1 MYSYLCRGL
10 RARERERETV
20 LRTII
25 HMEEKRR
32 RLVSREFASFL
43 TAYKAPR
50 TRPLLHSSRIVK
62 VMAPKLVDGVRYFVS
77 SSFLFDRRV
86 LLDARCVT
94 SL

>member
-1 MYSYLCRGL
+1 MYSYLCHGL
-10 RARERERETV
+10 RARARERETV
-20 LRTII
+20 LRTI
-25 HMEEKRR
+25 HVEEKRR

-43 TAYKAPR
+43 TAKAPR
-50 TRPLLHSSRIVK
+50 TRPLLHSSRIV

>member
-1 MYSYLCRGL
+1 MYSYLCHGL
-10 RARERERETV
+10 RARERERDRSSYNK
-20 LRTII
+20 L
-25 HMEEKRR
+25 EEKRR

-43 TAYKAPR
+43 TAKAPR
-50 TRPLLHSSRIVK
+50 TRPLLHSSRIV

>member
-1 MYSYLCRGL
+1 MYSYLCHGL
-10 RARERERETV
+10 RARERERDRSSYNK
-20 LRTII
+20 L
-25 HMEEKRR
+25 EEKRR

-43 TAYKAPR
+43 TAKAPR

-77 SSFLFDRRV
+77 SSFLFDRHRV
-86 LLDARCVT
+86 LLDYARCVT

>member
-1 MYSYLCRGL
+1 MSRFA

-43 TAYKAPR
+43 TAKAPR

-77 SSFLFDRRV
+77 SSFLFDRHRV
-86 LLDARCVT
+86 LLDYARCVT

>member
-1 MYSYLCRGL
+1 MYSYLCHGL
-10 RARERERETV
+10 RARERERDRSSYNK
-20 LRTII
+20 L
-25 HMEEKRR
+25 EEKRR

-43 TAYKAPR
+43 TAKAPR
-50 TRPLLHSSRIVK
+50 TRPLLHSSRIV
-62 VMAPKLVDGVRYFVS
+62 VMAPKLVDGVRFFVS

>member
-1 MYSYLCRGL
+1 MYSYLCHGL

-20 LRTII
+20 LRT
-25 HMEEKRR
+25 MEEKRR

-43 TAYKAPR
+43 TAKAPR
-50 TRPLLHSSRIVK
+50 TRPLLHSSRIV

>member
-1 MYSYLCRGL
+1 MYSYLCHGL
-10 RARERERETV
+10 RARARERDRSSYNK
-20 LRTII
+20 L
-25 HMEEKRR
+25 EEKRR

-43 TAYKAPR
+43 TAKAPR
-50 TRPLLHSSRIVK
+50 TRPLLHSSRIV
-62 VMAPKLVDGVRYFVS
+62 VMAPKLVDGVRYYVS

>member
-1 MYSYLCRGL
+1 MYSYLCHHGL

-20 LRTII
+20 LRTI
-25 HMEEKRR
+25 EEKRR

-43 TAYKAPR
+43 TAKAPR

-77 SSFLFDRRV
+77 SSFLFDRHRV
-86 LLDARCVT
+86 LLDYARCVT